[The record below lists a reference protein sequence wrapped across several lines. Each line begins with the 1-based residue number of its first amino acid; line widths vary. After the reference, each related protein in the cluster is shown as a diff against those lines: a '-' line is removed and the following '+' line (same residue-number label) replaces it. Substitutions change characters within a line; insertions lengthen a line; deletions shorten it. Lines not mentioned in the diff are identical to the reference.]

1 MSGPS
6 AKRSRPGPMR
16 VDAMDQVGIDFHKA
30 VPGGIG
36 SRSHRRRPGLRADVR
51 DEEAPREDGRAGCAS
66 AAITETCRPG
76 SGQASGTRAGLGLT
90 GRFSRRRSVGSS
102 TRCSMNTQGSSPTV
116 HASWPDGGWSMAQQG
131 PWQREATGRVNLA
144 APARSLAARHG
155 PGIGVCSS
163 SEARLPCR
171 TVAGTGARA
180 VRPRVEEFR
189 PGTPRRIPRSLR
201 PVDWSGKPDSNRR
214 PSAWEAITLRV

>member
-1 MSGPS
+1 
-6 AKRSRPGPMR
+6 
-16 VDAMDQVGIDFHKA
+16 MDHGGIDVHKRESQLCMLNPEGDVTGVRISTTRERFRA

-36 SRSHRRRPGLRADVR
+36 SRSHRRRPGLRADAR
-51 DEEAPREDGRAGCAS
+51 D
-66 AAITETCRPG
+66 
-76 SGQASGTRAGLGLT
+76 
-90 GRFSRRRSVGSS
+90 SVGSS
-102 TRCSMNTQGSSPTV
+102 TRCSMNTQGSWPTV

-171 TVAGTGARA
+171 TVAETGARA

-189 PGTPRRIPRSLR
+189 PETPRRVPTSFR

-214 PSAWEAITLRV
+214 PSAWEVAALRV